1 MKFSKKNILLVLLF
15 IITFC
20 FNMTLTYADC
30 VYNFSDK
37 KSKKGTLTVYQHKV
51 SNDVSDVEVK
61 FSGKGNH
68 TCDEICEKS
77 SREVFVVEDSKLY
90 CPRTAYYCYVGGKNM
105 IQPSPDKCLEPEYA
119 ATIYL
124 GSNDGTSQAYVPL
137 TDSKTG
143 AIQVCSKGGAVKA
156 NQLDAKLKDYE
167 KKSAE
172 YSKNP
177 PSESSKITEI
187 TNGISDI
194 KNYESYCDQSA
205 FKSKNFSARLQT
217 LNTQLTATAEAMH
230 KNGTLNDSDYSKII
244 SGISKAFSVGQIS
257 LPTSDT
263 QYTCEGLLDKDLQ
276 LIINYILTIIQIGA
290 PILLIVLVT
299 VDFASVVIS
308 QDKDATKKATS
319 KAIKRGIAA
328 IVIFFVPLIVKLI
341 LGWAGITDTCGL

>member
-1 MKFSKKNILLVLLF
+1 MKFNKKNILLILLF
-15 IITFC
+15 IFTFC
-20 FNMTLTYADC
+20 FNMTFTYADC

-37 KSKKGTLTVYQHKV
+37 KSKKGTLTIYQHKV

-61 FSGKGNH
+61 FNGDGNH
-68 TCDEICEKS
+68 LCDALCEKS

-90 CPRTAYYCYVGGKNM
+90 CPRTAYYCYVDGKNM
-105 IQPSPDKCLEPEYA
+105 IQPSPDKCKKPEYA

-124 GSNDGTSQAYVPL
+124 SDNDGTSQAYVPII
-137 TDSKTG
+137 DSKTG
-143 AIQVCSKGGAVKA
+143 AIQVCSKGGAAKA
-156 NQLDAKLKDYE
+156 EQLDIKLKDYE

-172 YSKNP
+172 YLKNP

-187 TNGISDI
+187 TNEISDI
-194 KNYESYCDQSA
+194 KSYESYCDQGA

-217 LNTQLTATAEAMH
+217 LNAQLTTTAGAMY

-276 LIINYILTIIQIGA
+276 LVINYVLTIIQIGA
-290 PILLIVLVT
+290 PILLIILVT
-299 VDFASVVIS
+299 IDFASVVIS

-341 LGWAGITDTCGL
+341 LGWAGITDTCGF